1 MCFCFHGFMSNPT
14 ELNNQA
20 ALREAEAGW
29 ISGSK
34 KNQDTG
40 KDFSRIFL
48 INCPAVNAVDGR
60 NPTPVDELFFSISYR
75 SYTSHVVVWDF
86 WTIHSRVSFELPFAI
101 DPGFWLFVVWG
112 YTSPGL
118 YRDYNKL
125 IKGSLWTNQSGASS
139 WFCTLFSWKNAS
151 KDEAYT
157 SSTFMKDTFLT
168 PACFMGI

>member
-1 MCFCFHGFMSNPT
+1 MFLFSWFHFQSNRVEQSSCP
-14 ELNNQA
+14 Q
-20 ALREAEAGW
+20 RSRGWVDAG
-29 ISGSK
+29 S

-40 KDFSRIFL
+40 KDFHGFI
-48 INCPAVNAVDGR
+48 INCPAIMR
-60 NPTPVDELFFSISYR
+60 LMEEILHQLMSFFSISYR

>member
-40 KDFSRIFL
+40 KDFSLIFL

-75 SYTSHVVVWDF
+75 SYTSHVVGLGISEPS
-86 WTIHSRVSFELPFAI
+86 TAGSHLSFPLLLTLAF
-101 DPGFWLFVVWG
+101 G
-112 YTSPGL
+112 YLL
-118 YRDYNKL
+118 YGVILLRGY
-125 IKGSLWTNQSGASS
+125 I
-139 WFCTLFSWKNAS
+139 
-151 KDEAYT
+151 
-157 SSTFMKDTFLT
+157 
-168 PACFMGI
+168 GIIIS